1 MNNKTQKLIG
11 NLNES
16 FSGKPWLGN
25 SLLEN
30 LNAIDYKL
38 VNQTMGNSGNSIAIL
53 VQHIINWRIFVV
65 EKLEGNELFEIE
77 LNSEKDWTK
86 ISVENEAEW
95 NELLEKLA
103 SSQSQIIKILSDKTN
118 DNFLD
123 DITLGE
129 KYSLEYLIEGIIQH
143 DIYHSGQIGILN
155 SQLK

>member
-1 MNNKTQKLIG
+1 MNNKTHKLIG

-38 VNQTMGNSGNSIAIL
+38 VNQTMGNSSNSIAIL

-103 SSQSQIIKILSDKTN
+103 RSQNQIINILSEKTN
-118 DNFLD
+118 
-123 DITLGE
+123 
-129 KYSLEYLIEGIIQH
+129 EYLIEGIIQH